1 MKKRHT
7 PLLQRE
13 DCTGSF
19 RCNQGLLRHREM
31 GSWVQYDYSFY
42 DETKKEKKP
51 YKDRQLFSFQ
61 FLRVLFVQFL
71 HLQVPD
77 TPVLVLQLVPST
89 VNAELVWPDEES
101 EDEEEDE
108 EEDDDD
114 ELLEDPEL
122 ESFLS
127 LGQPAEQWPHSPVPV
142 TWLPPSSTRVLHQ
155 NLPWVQKRFE
165 SKKSLGFQT
174 SGSRSVIQLDLR
186 VPPNRKGK
194 TQGLP
199 WPGPPGQLSFSQ
211 NYWWKWFLKHPWT
224 SKKALSEF
232 LKQEWLLKK
241 EIFCLVDIRCCKYSK
256 EQFLK

>member
-1 MKKRHT
+1 
-7 PLLQRE
+7 
-13 DCTGSF
+13 
-19 RCNQGLLRHREM
+19 M

-51 YKDRQLFSFQ
+51 YKDRQFFSFQ

-108 EEDDDD
+108 DDDDDD

-165 SKKSLGFQT
+165 SKKSLGCQPNLWVKICYTARSESATKSKREDTGLALTWTTWAARFQ
-174 SGSRSVIQLDLR
+174 SR
-186 VPPNRKGK
+186 
-194 TQGLP
+194 
-199 WPGPPGQLSFSQ
+199 
-211 NYWWKWFLKHPWT
+211 
-224 SKKALSEF
+224 
-232 LKQEWLLKK
+232 
-241 EIFCLVDIRCCKYSK
+241 
-256 EQFLK
+256 

>member
-1 MKKRHT
+1 
-7 PLLQRE
+7 
-13 DCTGSF
+13 
-19 RCNQGLLRHREM
+19 M

-51 YKDRQLFSFQ
+51 YKDRQFFSFQ

-89 VNAELVWPDEES
+89 VNAELVWPDEEK
-101 EDEEEDE
+101 DE

-114 ELLEDPEL
+114 ELLEDPGL

-127 LGQPAEQWPHSPVPV
+127 LGQLAEQWPHSPVPV

-199 WPGPPGQLSFSQ
+199 WPGPPGQLGFSQ
-211 NYWWKWFLKHPWT
+211 DNCWQTILKTPINIKK
-224 SKKALSEF
+224 KKALSEF
-232 LKQEWLLKK
+232 LKQDWLWEN
-241 EIFCLVDIRCCKYSK
+241 EIFCLVRCCKYSK

>member
-1 MKKRHT
+1 MLSMEMSRQHT
-7 PLLQRE
+7 PSSPAGRLHGFLSMKSRLAPTQR
-13 DCTGSF
+13 DGI
-19 RCNQGLLRHREM
+19 
-31 GSWVQYDYSFY
+31 
-42 DETKKEKKP
+42 
-51 YKDRQLFSFQ
+51 
-61 FLRVLFVQFL
+61 
-71 HLQVPD
+71 LQVPD

-101 EDEEEDE
+101 EDEDEDE
-108 EEDDDD
+108 EEDDDDD

-155 NLPWVQKRFE
+155 NLP
-165 SKKSLGFQT
+165 

-199 WPGPPGQLSFSQ
+199 
-211 NYWWKWFLKHPWT
+211 
-224 SKKALSEF
+224 
-232 LKQEWLLKK
+232 
-241 EIFCLVDIRCCKYSK
+241 
-256 EQFLK
+256 